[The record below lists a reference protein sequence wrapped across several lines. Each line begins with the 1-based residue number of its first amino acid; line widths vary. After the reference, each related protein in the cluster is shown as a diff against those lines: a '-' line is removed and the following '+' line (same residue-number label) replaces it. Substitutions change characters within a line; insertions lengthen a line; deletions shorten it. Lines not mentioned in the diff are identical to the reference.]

1 MLATIAPQKRNLQPT
16 FLTCKSLCLPY
27 LRQWRQRFSEEI
39 AHSSDAP
46 LKRVVVGRSIARPTP
61 AISVD
66 TNGDFADGKAEVSS
80 SAMYIVR
87 SFGDLTRADSI
98 INCAGARLP
107 MPSNPD
113 EPPHQL
119 RRTPVAVRI
128 GRMQELAKMGYAII
142 CKSCSNSTLNLQFG
156 PLEARFPGIYRSE
169 EEA

>member
-1 MLATIAPQKRNLQPT
+1 M
-16 FLTCKSLCLPY
+16 
-27 LRQWRQRFSEEI
+27 
-39 AHSSDAP
+39 
-46 LKRVVVGRSIARPTP
+46 ARPTP

-128 GRMQELAKMGYAII
+128 GRMQELAEMGYAII

-156 PLEARFPGIYRSE
+156 RWKPDFPAFIVARKRHEGATFPPANRGEASAGNLDRNR
-169 EEA
+169 